1 MSHLRRAGED
11 EHPSQGQSRD
21 QGQIAMAQEW
31 LGTFPICAQ
40 GLPPRLMEK
49 FRILFYIILCFASL
63 CLAYVEEILKSLNH
77 NQGMPDRNSTAL
89 AQMF

>member
-1 MSHLRRAGED
+1 
-11 EHPSQGQSRD
+11 
-21 QGQIAMAQEW
+21 MAQEW

-63 CLAYVEEILKSLNH
+63 CLAYVEATLLKRPLKKKCRILPAGGLGVSPSFKNPPRL
-77 NQGMPDRNSTAL
+77 GDIGG
-89 AQMF
+89 